1 MLGGGREIGVVAIGG
16 GLVATI
22 YDYDYDDDDAAGPR
36 VRGCRRVGRS
46 VAQLVE

>member
-16 GLVATI
+16 GLLAI
-22 YDYDYDDDDAAGPR
+22 HDAGDGDDASGAR
-36 VRGCRRVGRS
+36 DRGCRRVGRP